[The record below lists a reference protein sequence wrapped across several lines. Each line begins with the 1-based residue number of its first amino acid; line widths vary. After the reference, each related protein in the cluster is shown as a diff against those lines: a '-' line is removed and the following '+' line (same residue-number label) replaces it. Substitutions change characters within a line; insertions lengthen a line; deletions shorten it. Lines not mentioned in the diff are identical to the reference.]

1 MADTDQISPTSAGP
15 SLAPFETLQQQTSHH
30 RRARPPALQLVA
42 SDENR
47 IPLRADRTA
56 DRPITDKMQRR
67 ESRLNLR
74 NIFGRSKT
82 PKDVDEAPL
91 QRELNRSGG
100 IRNSLA
106 EFGNWPSYK
115 QSPRSEITPILE
127 SHPISPLVATHPPVN
142 HDIAN
147 KQRAPA
153 SAAKPKT
160 QPAPYKSPRG
170 HLATWDPPP
179 LFQAYPQAI
188 KYAHLP
194 APILSADTIL
204 RHNERKGSLT
214 IREDLTQLSPDDDP
228 TGEKAKKHRR
238 EPSGSASKQEWTT
251 KIYVLCTSGY
261 LLQYSGEGHFDR
273 LPEKMLQLSK
283 DSAAFVSDALPGRH
297 WVLQVSSA
305 MEADG
310 MTSTDSRSL
319 FSRLPFRV
327 TEKRSASN
335 YLMVFEGAEDMESW
349 ITILRR
355 EIEALGGK
363 KNTTETGRLRM
374 DGSFVQ
380 LKSQSSQRTLVVRD
394 PSRFSRVAPPEF
406 SWHAN
411 KSRSDVDSSTI
422 IAESDAIMDPS
433 IDDVSTTNSVTSN
446 EGRQL
451 DSLRDS
457 ANRLSYISSGQR
469 TIVTSTN
476 SSPAC
481 SPIRDA
487 FNSPEEPSWQDMPLQ
502 LRPRPNAAAIMD
514 RRQSMQTMNFG
525 VVHPSGDAQY
535 SGVAP
540 EAPKPAPTP
549 NFSVPICKRYS
560 LVKSASVDSIAH
572 AGETTRPRET
582 FMRPQRRAPPTALS
596 MARPLSI
603 VTDHPSPV
611 QDDVEATGVFRE
623 RSTKEGPQSPSYAS
637 IKSTGSSNGRLK
649 SPTFQ
654 TRRASFN
661 SENAETTAPARVSP
675 RKYASMHSLRSPGNS
690 AASSVAHMTK
700 SSPPP
705 PVPRITEVAT
715 SSEALSEVS
724 GKDHGHLLSTP
735 QQRSRRTASV
745 YLEAPDRSSYERPA
759 RYSIGHMSDLKIKV
773 DSLPQSLAGGA
784 RDPTLE
790 AIRKLCQA
798 DEACRSLLK
807 ALRLRLLQREL
818 CLRSQRRRQPVRCH
832 LSLRRKPFT
841 RQAYRIPPT
850 KDIYRISEK
859 TRPPSMATPAK
870 KHDWADDEDVDEVST
885 ELPPTQ
891 TITNKDGTK
900 TIITFR
906 LNEQNQK
913 VKTTRRIRYTTHTE
927 KVNPRVA
934 ERKGWSKFGL
944 SAKDPAGPAFDTT
957 TVGENIIFRPS
968 TNWRKDAK
976 EEAKD
981 PNAQA
986 MKDKLKDKQ
995 KGSYVPPALRGGP
1008 GGAAGA
1014 GERMGGKFGERDDLA
1029 TLRVTNVSEMAEE
1042 QELRDMFERFGR
1054 VTRVFLAKDR
1064 ETGMAKGFAFISF
1077 VDRSDAVKACAKMD
1091 GFGFKHLIL
1100 RVEFAKKAT

>member
-1 MADTDQISPTSAGP
+1 MADTDQISPTRAGP

-42 SDENR
+42 SDEKR

-91 QRELNRSGG
+91 HRELNRSGG

-115 QSPRSEITPILE
+115 QSPRSDITPILE

-153 SAAKPKT
+153 TAAKPKT
-160 QPAPYKSPRG
+160 QPAPYKSPGG

-305 MEADG
+305 MDADG

-349 ITILRR
+349 IAILRR

-363 KNTTETGRLRM
+363 KNTTETGRPRM

-394 PSRFSRVAPPEF
+394 PSRFSRVVPPEF

-411 KSRSDVDSSTI
+411 KSRSDVDSSTV
-422 IAESDAIMDPS
+422 IAESDATMDPS

-469 TIVTSTN
+469 TIVTSSN

-481 SPIRDA
+481 SPTRDA
-487 FNSPEEPSWQDMPLQ
+487 FNSPEEPSWQDMPPQ

-535 SGVAP
+535 SGVAA
-540 EAPKPAPTP
+540 EAPKPAPSP

-582 FMRPQRRAPPTALS
+582 FIRPQRRAPPTALS

-637 IKSTGSSNGRLK
+637 IKSSGSSNGRLK

-661 SENAETTAPARVSP
+661 SENTETTAPARVSP
-675 RKYASMHSLRSPGNS
+675 RKYASMHSLRSSGDS
-690 AASSVAHMTK
+690 AASSVAHVTK

-705 PVPRITEVAT
+705 PVPRITEVAK
-715 SSEALSEVS
+715 SLEALSEVS
-724 GKDHGHLLSTP
+724 GKDHATLLSTP
-735 QQRSRRTASV
+735 QQRSRKTTSV

-773 DSLPQSLAGGA
+773 DSFAPGAPSRVALWSSRPMPTQPAPVPGRRRAGSDTGGYSKALPGRRSLPQLAEGPPPA
-784 RDPTLE
+784 P
-790 AIRKLCQA
+790 
-798 DEACRSLLK
+798 
-807 ALRLRLLQREL
+807 
-818 CLRSQRRRQPVRCH
+818 
-832 LSLRRKPFT
+832 
-841 RQAYRIPPT
+841 PPT
-850 KDIYRISEK
+850 R
-859 TRPPSMATPAK
+859 A
-870 KHDWADDEDVDEVST
+870 
-885 ELPPTQ
+885 LPPIPAPPPTCALPP
-891 TITNKDGTK
+891 IP
-900 TIITFR
+900 
-906 LNEQNQK
+906 QK
-913 VKTTRRIRYTTHTE
+913 V
-927 KVNPRVA
+927 RVA
-934 ERKGWSKFGL
+934 S
-944 SAKDPAGPAFDTT
+944 
-957 TVGENIIFRPS
+957 
-968 TNWRKDAK
+968 
-976 EEAKD
+976 
-981 PNAQA
+981 
-986 MKDKLKDKQ
+986 
-995 KGSYVPPALRGGP
+995 
-1008 GGAAGA
+1008 
-1014 GERMGGKFGERDDLA
+1014 
-1029 TLRVTNVSEMAEE
+1029 
-1042 QELRDMFERFGR
+1042 
-1054 VTRVFLAKDR
+1054 
-1064 ETGMAKGFAFISF
+1064 
-1077 VDRSDAVKACAKMD
+1077 
-1091 GFGFKHLIL
+1091 
-1100 RVEFAKKAT
+1100 

>member
-1 MADTDQISPTSAGP
+1 
-15 SLAPFETLQQQTSHH
+15 
-30 RRARPPALQLVA
+30 
-42 SDENR
+42 
-47 IPLRADRTA
+47 
-56 DRPITDKMQRR
+56 MQRR

-305 MEADG
+305 MDADG

-349 ITILRR
+349 IAILRR

-363 KNTTETGRLRM
+363 KNTTETGRPRM

-394 PSRFSRVAPPEF
+394 PSRFSRVVPPEF

-411 KSRSDVDSSTI
+411 KSRSDVDSSTV

-457 ANRLSYISSGQR
+457 ANRLS
-469 TIVTSTN
+469 
-476 SSPAC
+476 
-481 SPIRDA
+481 
-487 FNSPEEPSWQDMPLQ
+487 
-502 LRPRPNAAAIMD
+502 
-514 RRQSMQTMNFG
+514 
-525 VVHPSGDAQY
+525 
-535 SGVAP
+535 
-540 EAPKPAPTP
+540 
-549 NFSVPICKRYS
+549 
-560 LVKSASVDSIAH
+560 
-572 AGETTRPRET
+572 
-582 FMRPQRRAPPTALS
+582 
-596 MARPLSI
+596 
-603 VTDHPSPV
+603 
-611 QDDVEATGVFRE
+611 
-623 RSTKEGPQSPSYAS
+623 
-637 IKSTGSSNGRLK
+637 
-649 SPTFQ
+649 
-654 TRRASFN
+654 
-661 SENAETTAPARVSP
+661 
-675 RKYASMHSLRSPGNS
+675 
-690 AASSVAHMTK
+690 
-700 SSPPP
+700 
-705 PVPRITEVAT
+705 
-715 SSEALSEVS
+715 
-724 GKDHGHLLSTP
+724 
-735 QQRSRRTASV
+735 
-745 YLEAPDRSSYERPA
+745 
-759 RYSIGHMSDLKIKV
+759 
-773 DSLPQSLAGGA
+773 
-784 RDPTLE
+784 
-790 AIRKLCQA
+790 
-798 DEACRSLLK
+798 
-807 ALRLRLLQREL
+807 
-818 CLRSQRRRQPVRCH
+818 
-832 LSLRRKPFT
+832 
-841 RQAYRIPPT
+841 
-850 KDIYRISEK
+850 
-859 TRPPSMATPAK
+859 
-870 KHDWADDEDVDEVST
+870 HDWADDEDVDEVST

-995 KGSYVPPALRGGP
+995 VKCRICNGEHFTARCPYKDTMAPVGDSAAADVAAGMPDDVGGAAAGGAGGVKKGSYVPPALRGGP